1 MISPAMTT
9 DTTSG
14 DIAGRAADAIADGLT
29 SHGFDVRMPGQPGGM
44 FLQVTNVRG
53 SLCELTI
60 FGCGVFAW
68 EYRRLDRSQPDPS
81 IAAAMI
87 MRILGAD
94 PDANGRVPVPDSPR
108 RTLKGQIGQAL
119 AGCGMQVRLNV
130 LDKDESAYEVYTLI
144 TVTNPAL
151 PGRGTVCIDD
161 DGLICWRGQIPGPEQ
176 PEDGLD
182 LGELTRTLASA
193 LTVTTQ
199 APRQGF
205 TAVRPED
212 RDHN

>member
-68 EYRRLDRSQPDPS
+68 EYRRLDGSQPDH
-81 IAAAMI
+81 
-87 MRILGAD
+87 
-94 PDANGRVPVPDSPR
+94 
-108 RTLKGQIGQAL
+108 
-119 AGCGMQVRLNV
+119 
-130 LDKDESAYEVYTLI
+130 
-144 TVTNPAL
+144 PAL